1 VGFKKNQS
9 ALIICEGMAEAS
21 ISEERTSKKKKTI
34 EEKSEMSFLDHLEAL
49 RWHIIKS
56 ILAIVVFGIMAYVFS
71 GFIWDKIIFAPNSDQ
86 FWTSQM
92 IIKIN
97 NYFGVQ
103 SDGLN
108 KHPLQL
114 INFDMSGQFMVDVW
128 MAIIAGFILGFPY
141 VVYQFWSFIK
151 PALYE
156 NERKYASG
164 AVLVMSGLF
173 FIGVLFGYY
182 LIVPFSIDWLGS
194 YSINPQV
201 SNQINIQSY
210 ISSVI
215 SIVIAGG
222 VAFELPVVIYFLSKV
237 GLLTP
242 RFLRKYRRHSY
253 IILLI
258 IAAIITPP
266 DVLSQMIVSIPL
278 VILYE
283 ISIFISSRVD
293 KANQR
298 RLEQI

>member
-1 VGFKKNQS
+1 
-9 ALIICEGMAEAS
+9 MAE
-21 ISEERTSKKKKTI
+21 ETTTGEQTNSKKKIKVEKT
-34 EEKSEMSFLDHLEAL
+34 EMSFLDHLEAL

-56 ILAIVVFGIMAYVFS
+56 ILAI
-71 GFIWDKIIFAPNSDQ
+71 IIFGVLAYIYSDFLWNSIILAPNNND
-86 FWTSQM
+86 FWTSRM

-108 KHPLQL
+108 KHPLNL
-114 INFDMSGQFMVDVW
+114 INFNMSGQFMVDVW
-128 MAIIAGFILGFPY
+128 TSIIAGFILAFPY

-156 NERKYASG
+156 NERKHASG

-194 YSINPQV
+194 YSISPTV
-201 SNQINIQSY
+201 SNQINILSY
-210 ISSVI
+210 ISSVT

-253 IILLI
+253 IVLLI

-283 ISIFISSRVD
+283 ISIFISARVD

-298 RLEQI
+298 RLAQV